1 MATDIKEIASIN
13 FGIYSPEEILNMS
26 VCKIDNPRKQGYGSV
41 YDPRMGNTDSNKNCE
56 TCNENAIVCTGHF
69 GHVELA
75 EPIIHPLYYKRVIS
89 FLNCFCFKCFRLI
102 LTRDQIYL
110 LKLNRSKGENRFVKI
125 QEKITKV
132 DICCHDDCKSYQ
144 PKFRFSVA
152 ESNIYMSYNQKNKNK
167 NKTSVIVSTEEI
179 KRVFDN
185 ISNDDVKLLGFDP
198 KLTHPKNFIIT
209 YLPII
214 PPCDRPFV
222 KADGNICDDD
232 ITIQYIEIIKANN
245 HLIELIE
252 ENKESQKD
260 LFETKKQKLIST
272 IRFRI
277 LTTFNNSAGKAKHTT
292 NGRPIKGIKER
303 LTGKDGQ
310 LRTNLLG
317 KRCIFEDTP
326 VLCWSGKTKKAKDI
340 EIGDAVVGDDG
351 LPRLV
356 IDTCS
361 GMSPLYRIE
370 QNLGIDYEVNSE
382 HLITVRYCC
391 HAKIY
396 WKKDY
401 WVIYWFDK
409 EDFAKKSKRFSV
421 SKIQNKEQA
430 LIKAEKFRETL
441 DTNPYID
448 IPIEKYYKL
457 PKETKRLLFGV
468 KLNTHIK
475 WDKKEVQLDP
485 YILGCWL
492 GDGNS
497 AGSILTN
504 IDQDVISYWRQWAE
518 NSGGCLNTR
527 SDGIHHCVVRKT
539 KKGPNPLNEKLRY
552 YNLIKNKHI
561 PEDYIIN
568 DKETRLAVLAGLI
581 DTDGS
586 VECNGTTI
594 ILTQSPEKINI
605 INGANRIAQSLG
617 FRTNIYE
624 KKTSWTHKG
633 IKKRGTAILLGISGK
648 GVDEIPTLIPRKK
661 CVSPKLKDMSSCK
674 INVVPIGIGRYCGFE
689 VDQNNRFL
697 LGDYTITHNCNQTG
711 RTVIGP
717 DPTLKMG
724 QLAVPELMAN
734 TLTVP
739 ERVTAFNR
747 HKLQKLVNSG
757 EVHRLIKPDGKTFS
771 LKRYR
776 KGTRLIP
783 GDVIVRGDRRIVVT
797 SSKEPLLAGDELIRN
812 GEKVENVIHCNR
824 DYPIEIGWIVDRKL
838 SDGDIVL
845 LNRQPTLH
853 RASML
858 AMEVVVRPHKT
869 LRFNLAI
876 NKPFNADFDGD
887 EMNIHVAQTLE
898 SQAEL
903 RMVAAAK
910 YNLISPQSSKSNMAI
925 VQDSCLGS
933 YIMTKGFQK
942 ITKDKFFNIAIAL
955 NLSSEV
961 ILQRVNEINAVLKQK
976 GKRVNA
982 YTGKGLISLFLP
994 KDFIYEKKNNIDL
1007 EEPIIKIWKG
1017 VLYEGT
1023 LDKTVVSSS
1032 HNSLIQTMNK
1042 EYGPDMATNFIDSV
1056 IFLTNNWLLN
1066 STFTVGLGDCLVSQN
1081 RTEDGSK
1088 TQEKIQDV
1096 ISKCFL
1102 EAETIKTNT
1111 THPGIREMR
1120 INAALNKARDI
1131 GLKLAKDGLNP
1142 NNNYISTVKSG
1153 SKGDFFNIAQITGL
1167 IGQQNLK
1174 GQRIPLLLNHG
1185 KRSLQHYPF
1194 DNMTPEMEYE
1204 SRGFVSSS
1212 FIKGMNP
1219 REFYFHSTTGREG
1232 VSDTAMGT
1240 ATSGYIQRRIIKL
1253 TEDMRIQY
1261 DGSVRDVT
1269 GRLYQMAYDD
1279 SGFDPIHTVNVK
1291 GVQESCDISRL
1302 INKLNMKHEENIGG
1316 VVESKQE

>member
-13 FGIYSPEEILNMS
+13 FGIYSPEEILNMA
-26 VCKIDNPRKQGYGSV
+26 VCKIDNPKKSGYGSV
-41 YDPRMGNTDSNKNCE
+41 YDPRMGNTDSHQKCE
-56 TCNENAIVCTGHF
+56 TCNESALVCTGHF
-69 GHVELA
+69 GYVELA

-89 FLNCFCFKCFRLI
+89 FLNCFCFKCYRLI
-102 LTRDQIYL
+102 LTKEQIYL
-110 LKLNRSKGENRFVKI
+110 LKLNRAKGENRFLKI

-144 PKFRFSVA
+144 PKFKMSIA
-152 ESNIYMSYNQKNKNK
+152 ESAIYMTYNYKSK
-167 NKTSVIVSTEEI
+167 NKTSVMVSTDEV

-222 KADGNICDDD
+222 KAEGNTCDDD

-252 ENKESQKD
+252 ESKEAQRD
-260 LFETKKQKLIST
+260 IIETKKQKLIST

-310 LRTNLLG
+310 LRNNLLG
-317 KRCIFEDTP
+317 KR
-326 VLCWSGKTKKAKDI
+326 
-340 EIGDAVVGDDG
+340 
-351 LPRLV
+351 
-356 IDTCS
+356 
-361 GMSPLYRIE
+361 
-370 QNLGIDYEVNSE
+370 
-382 HLITVRYCC
+382 
-391 HAKIY
+391 
-396 WKKDY
+396 
-401 WVIYWFDK
+401 
-409 EDFAKKSKRFSV
+409 
-421 SKIQNKEQA
+421 
-430 LIKAEKFRETL
+430 
-441 DTNPYID
+441 
-448 IPIEKYYKL
+448 
-457 PKETKRLLFGV
+457 
-468 KLNTHIK
+468 
-475 WDKKEVQLDP
+475 
-485 YILGCWL
+485 
-492 GDGNS
+492 
-497 AGSILTN
+497 
-504 IDQDVISYWRQWAE
+504 
-518 NSGGCLNTR
+518 
-527 SDGIHHCVVRKT
+527 
-539 KKGPNPLNEKLRY
+539 
-552 YNLIKNKHI
+552 
-561 PEDYIIN
+561 
-568 DKETRLAVLAGLI
+568 
-581 DTDGS
+581 
-586 VECNGTTI
+586 
-594 ILTQSPEKINI
+594 
-605 INGANRIAQSLG
+605 
-617 FRTNIYE
+617 
-624 KKTSWTHKG
+624 
-633 IKKRGTAILLGISGK
+633 
-648 GVDEIPTLIPRKK
+648 
-661 CVSPKLKDMSSCK
+661 
-674 INVVPIGIGRYCGFE
+674 
-689 VDQNNRFL
+689 
-697 LGDYTITHNCNQTG
+697 CNQTG

-734 TLTVP
+734 ILTVP
-739 ERVTAFNR
+739 ERVTSFNKC
-747 HKLQKLVNSG
+747 KLQKLANSG
-757 EVHRLIKPDGKTFS
+757 EVNSLIKPDGITCIN
-771 LKRYR
+771 LKRFR
-776 KGTRLIP
+776 KGTRLTPNDI
-783 GDVIVRGDRRIVVT
+783 IERGDKRIVVV
-797 SSKEPLLAGDELIRN
+797 SGKEQILPGDRLIRN
-812 GEKVENVIHCNR
+812 GEYIENVIHSNR
-824 DYPIEIGWIVDRKL
+824 EYPIDIGWIVERRL

-887 EMNIHVAQTLE
+887 EMNIHVAQTPE

-933 YIMTKGFQK
+933 YTMTKGFQK
-942 ITKDKFFNIAIAL
+942 IPKDKFFNIAS
-955 NLSSEV
+955 NLDMSSDC
-961 ILQRVNEINAVLKQK
+961 ILTRVQEINMVLKQK

-994 KDFIYEKKNNIDL
+994 NDFIYEKKNNIDS
-1007 EEPIIKIWKG
+1007 EEPTVKIWKG
-1017 VLYEGT
+1017 VLYEGI

-1032 HNSLIQTMNK
+1032 HNSLIQVINK
-1042 EYGPDMATNFIDSV
+1042 EYGPDRVTEFIDSV
-1056 IFLTNNWLLN
+1056 IFVTNNWLLN
-1066 STFTVGLGDCLVSQN
+1066 STFTVGLGDCLVQKAPKGETSN
-1081 RTEDGSK
+1081 
-1088 TQEKIQDV
+1088 QEKIQDV
-1096 ISKCFL
+1096 INKCFL

-1174 GQRIPLLLNHG
+1174 GQRVPLLLNHG
-1185 KRSLQHYPF
+1185 KRSLPHYPYEIVS
-1194 DNMTPEMEYE
+1194 PEMEYE

-1253 TEDMRIQY
+1253 TEDMRVQY
-1261 DGSVRDVT
+1261 DGSIRDVT
-1269 GRLYQMAYDD
+1269 GRVYQMAYDD

-1291 GVQESCDISRL
+1291 GNQESCDISRL
-1302 INKLNMKHEENIGG
+1302 ISKLNMKHEDINNVG
-1316 VVESKQE
+1316 ESKQE

>member
-13 FGIYSPEEILNMS
+13 FGIYSPEEIMNMS
-26 VCKIDNPRKQGYGSV
+26 VCKIDNPRKSGYGSV
-41 YDPRMGNTDSNKNCE
+41 YDPRMGTTDSNQRCE

-89 FLNCFCFKCFRLI
+89 FLNCFCFKCYRLI

-110 LKLNRSKGENRFVKI
+110 LKLNRSKGENRFLKI

-132 DICCHDDCKSYQ
+132 DICCHEDCKSYQ
-144 PKFRFSVA
+144 PKFRFSIA
-152 ESNIYMSYNQKNKNK
+152 ESTIYMSYNQKNKNK
-167 NKTSVIVSTEEI
+167 NKTSVVVSTEEI

-185 ISNDDVKLLGFDP
+185 ISTDDVKLLGFDP
-198 KLTHPKNFIIT
+198 KLTHPRNFIISN
-209 YLPII
+209 LPII

-222 KADGNICDDD
+222 KADGNTCDDD

-245 HLIELIE
+245 HLIELFE

-260 LFETKKQKLIST
+260 LFETKKQKLVST

-310 LRTNLLG
+310 LRCNLLG
-317 KRCIFEDTP
+317 KR
-326 VLCWSGKTKKAKDI
+326 
-340 EIGDAVVGDDG
+340 
-351 LPRLV
+351 
-356 IDTCS
+356 
-361 GMSPLYRIE
+361 
-370 QNLGIDYEVNSE
+370 
-382 HLITVRYCC
+382 
-391 HAKIY
+391 
-396 WKKDY
+396 
-401 WVIYWFDK
+401 
-409 EDFAKKSKRFSV
+409 
-421 SKIQNKEQA
+421 
-430 LIKAEKFRETL
+430 
-441 DTNPYID
+441 
-448 IPIEKYYKL
+448 
-457 PKETKRLLFGV
+457 
-468 KLNTHIK
+468 
-475 WDKKEVQLDP
+475 
-485 YILGCWL
+485 
-492 GDGNS
+492 
-497 AGSILTN
+497 
-504 IDQDVISYWRQWAE
+504 
-518 NSGGCLNTR
+518 
-527 SDGIHHCVVRKT
+527 
-539 KKGPNPLNEKLRY
+539 
-552 YNLIKNKHI
+552 
-561 PEDYIIN
+561 
-568 DKETRLAVLAGLI
+568 
-581 DTDGS
+581 
-586 VECNGTTI
+586 
-594 ILTQSPEKINI
+594 
-605 INGANRIAQSLG
+605 
-617 FRTNIYE
+617 
-624 KKTSWTHKG
+624 
-633 IKKRGTAILLGISGK
+633 
-648 GVDEIPTLIPRKK
+648 
-661 CVSPKLKDMSSCK
+661 
-674 INVVPIGIGRYCGFE
+674 
-689 VDQNNRFL
+689 
-697 LGDYTITHNCNQTG
+697 CNQTG

-739 ERVTAFNR
+739 ERVTVFNR
-747 HKLQKLVNSG
+747 QKLQQLVNSG
-757 EVHRLIKPDGKTFS
+757 EVNSVIKPDGKTCINI
-771 LKRYR
+771 KRFR
-776 KGTRLIP
+776 KGTRLMPNDI
-783 GDVIVRGDRRIVVT
+783 IVRGDRRIVVT
-797 SSKEPLLAGDELIRN
+797 SSKEPLLAGDQLIRN
-812 GEKVENVIHCNR
+812 GEPVENTIHSNR
-824 DYPIEIGWIVDRKL
+824 EYPVDIGWIVERKL
-838 SDGDIVL
+838 TDGDIVL

-858 AMEVVVRPHKT
+858 AMEVVVRPNKT

-942 ITKDKFFNIAIAL
+942 ITKDKFFNIAMAL
-955 NLSSEV
+955 NLSSEK
-961 ILQRVNEINAVLKQK
+961 ILQRVNEINTVLKQK

-994 KDFIYEKKNNIDL
+994 NDLNYEKKNNIDP
-1007 EEPIIKIWKG
+1007 EEPSVKIWKG

-1042 EYGPDMATNFIDSV
+1042 EYGPDMATTFIDSV
-1056 IFLTNNWLLN
+1056 IFVTNNWLLN
-1066 STFTVGLGDCLVSQN
+1066 STFTVGLGDCLVSQTAN
-1081 RTEDGSK
+1081 ETGVSNQD
-1088 TQEKIQDV
+1088 KIHDV
-1096 ISKCFL
+1096 INKCFL
-1102 EAETIKTNT
+1102 EADTIKTNT

-1142 NNNYISTVKSG
+1142 SNNYISTVKSG

-1174 GQRIPLLLNHG
+1174 GQRIPLSLNHG

-1194 DNMTPEMEYE
+1194 ENLTPEMEYE

-1279 SGFDPIHTVNVK
+1279 TGFDPIHTVNVK

-1302 INKLNMKHEENIGG
+1302 ISKLNMKHEEGLHG
-1316 VVESKQE
+1316 VEESKGE

>member
-26 VCKIDNPRKQGYGSV
+26 VCKIDNPRKSGYGSV
-41 YDPRMGNTDSNKNCE
+41 YDPRMGTTDSNQNCE

-75 EPIIHPLYYKRVIS
+75 EPIIHPLYYKRVIN
-89 FLNCFCFKCFRLI
+89 FLNCFCFKCYRLI

-132 DICCHDDCKSYQ
+132 DICCHEDCKSYQ
-144 PKFRFSVA
+144 PKFRFSGA
-152 ESNIYMSYNQKNKNK
+152 ESAIYMSYNQKTKNK

-185 ISNDDVKLLGFDP
+185 ISTDDVKLLGFDP
-198 KLTHPKNFIIT
+198 KLTHPRNFIIT
-209 YLPII
+209 NLPII

-222 KADGNICDDD
+222 KADGNTCDDD

-260 LFETKKQKLIST
+260 LFETKKQKLVST

-310 LRTNLLG
+310 LRNNLLG
-317 KRCIFEDTP
+317 KR
-326 VLCWSGKTKKAKDI
+326 
-340 EIGDAVVGDDG
+340 
-351 LPRLV
+351 
-356 IDTCS
+356 
-361 GMSPLYRIE
+361 
-370 QNLGIDYEVNSE
+370 
-382 HLITVRYCC
+382 
-391 HAKIY
+391 
-396 WKKDY
+396 
-401 WVIYWFDK
+401 
-409 EDFAKKSKRFSV
+409 
-421 SKIQNKEQA
+421 
-430 LIKAEKFRETL
+430 
-441 DTNPYID
+441 
-448 IPIEKYYKL
+448 
-457 PKETKRLLFGV
+457 
-468 KLNTHIK
+468 
-475 WDKKEVQLDP
+475 
-485 YILGCWL
+485 
-492 GDGNS
+492 
-497 AGSILTN
+497 
-504 IDQDVISYWRQWAE
+504 
-518 NSGGCLNTR
+518 
-527 SDGIHHCVVRKT
+527 
-539 KKGPNPLNEKLRY
+539 
-552 YNLIKNKHI
+552 
-561 PEDYIIN
+561 
-568 DKETRLAVLAGLI
+568 
-581 DTDGS
+581 
-586 VECNGTTI
+586 
-594 ILTQSPEKINI
+594 
-605 INGANRIAQSLG
+605 
-617 FRTNIYE
+617 
-624 KKTSWTHKG
+624 
-633 IKKRGTAILLGISGK
+633 
-648 GVDEIPTLIPRKK
+648 
-661 CVSPKLKDMSSCK
+661 
-674 INVVPIGIGRYCGFE
+674 
-689 VDQNNRFL
+689 
-697 LGDYTITHNCNQTG
+697 CNQTG

-739 ERVTAFNR
+739 ERVTVFNR
-747 HKLQKLVNSG
+747 QKLQNLVNSG
-757 EVHRLIKPDGKTFS
+757 EVNSVIKPDGKTCINI
-771 LKRYR
+771 KRFR
-776 KGTRLIP
+776 KGTRLMPNDI
-783 GDVIVRGDRRIVVT
+783 IVRGDKRILVT
-797 SSKEPLLAGDELIRN
+797 SSKEPLLPGDQLIRN
-812 GEKVENVIHCNR
+812 GEPVENTIHSNR
-824 DYPIEIGWIVDRKL
+824 EYPIDIGWIIERKL
-838 SDGDIVL
+838 TDGDIVL

-858 AMEVVVRPHKT
+858 AMEVVVRPNKT

-903 RMVAAAK
+903 KMVAAAK

-942 ITKDKFFNIAIAL
+942 ITKDKFFNIAMAL
-955 NLSSEV
+955 NLTSET
-961 ILQRVNEINAVLKQK
+961 ILERVNEINSVLKQK

-994 KDFIYEKKNNIDL
+994 NDFIYEKKNNIDP
-1007 EEPIIKIWKG
+1007 EEPSVKIFKG

-1056 IFLTNNWLLN
+1056 IFITNNWLLN

-1081 RTEDGSK
+1081 SETGVS

-1111 THPGIREMR
+1111 THAGIREMR

-1142 NNNYISTVKSG
+1142 TNNYISTVKSG

-1174 GQRIPLLLNHG
+1174 GQRIPLSLNHG

-1194 DNMTPEMEYE
+1194 ENLTPEMEYE

-1261 DGSVRDVT
+1261 DGTVRDVT

-1279 SGFDPIHTVNVK
+1279 TGFDPIHTVNVK
-1291 GVQESCDISRL
+1291 GTQESCDISRL
-1302 INKLNMKHEENIGG
+1302 IDKLNMKHEMKCESLIGSE
-1316 VVESKQE
+1316 ESKGE

>member
-26 VCKIDNPRKQGYGSV
+26 VCKIDNPKKLGYGSV
-41 YDPRMGNTDSNKNCE
+41 YDPRMGNTDSHQNCE
-56 TCNENAIVCTGHF
+56 TCNESALICTGHF
-69 GHVELA
+69 GYIELA

-89 FLNCFCFKCFRLI
+89 FLNCFCFKCYRLI
-102 LTRDQIYL
+102 LTKDQIYL
-110 LKLNRSKGENRFVKI
+110 SKLNRAKGETRFLKI

-132 DICCHDDCKSYQ
+132 DMCCHDDCKNYQ
-144 PKFRFSVA
+144 PKFKMSIA
-152 ESNIYMSYNQKNKNK
+152 ESAIYMTYNYKSK
-167 NKTSVIVSTEEI
+167 NKTSVMVSTDEI

-209 YLPII
+209 YLPVI

-222 KADGNICDDD
+222 KADGNTCDDD

-245 HLIELIE
+245 HLVQLIE
-252 ENKESQKD
+252 ESKDGQKVI
-260 LFETKKQKLIST
+260 EPYKQKLIST

-310 LRTNLLG
+310 LRNNLLG
-317 KRCIFEDTP
+317 KRACGENTDI
-326 VLCWSGKTKKAKDI
+326 LCWDGKTKKARDI
-340 EIGDAVVGDDG
+340 DVGDIVVGDDG
-351 LPRLV
+351 LQRV
-356 IDTCS
+356 VVNTCN
-361 GMSPLYRIE
+361 GTSPMYRIE
-370 QNLGIDYEVNSE
+370 QNLGVDYEVSSE
-382 HLITVRYCC
+382 HLITLKYSCQ
-391 HAKIY
+391 AKIY
-396 WKKDY
+396 WRNNK
-401 WVIYWFDK
+401 WIIHWFDK
-409 EDFAKKSKRFSV
+409 TLFCKKSKSFS
-421 SKIQNKEQA
+421 SLEQ
-430 LIKAEKFRETL
+430 AEKFRETL
-441 DTNPYID
+441 DRNPYVD
-448 IPIEKYYKL
+448 IPIENYIGLNDSIKK
-457 PKETKRLLFGV
+457 LLFGV
-468 KLNTHIK
+468 KLNTNIQWEKKDIK
-475 WDKKEVQLDP
+475 LDP
-485 YILGCWL
+485 YILGCHL
-492 GDGNS
+492 GDE
-497 AGSILTN
+497 IL
-504 IDQDVISYWRQWAE
+504 
-518 NSGGCLNTR
+518 
-527 SDGIHHCVVRKT
+527 
-539 KKGPNPLNEKLRY
+539 KK
-552 YNLIKNKHI
+552 KHI

-568 DKETRLAVLAGLI
+568 DKETRLSVLAGLI

-586 VECNGTTI
+586 IECNGTTI
-594 ILTQSPEKINI
+594 IITQSADI
-605 INGANRIAQSLG
+605 IDGAKRIAQSLG
-617 FRTNIYE
+617 FGVNIYNN
-624 KKTSWTHKG
+624 SNCLSIFGKG
-633 IKKRGTAILLGISGK
+633 I
-648 GVDEIPTLIPRKK
+648 DEIPTRKK
-661 CVSPKLKDMSSCK
+661 CFSQRVKDMSMYN
-674 INVVPIGIGRYCGFE
+674 INVVSIGLGKYYGFE

-734 TLTVP
+734 ILTVP
-739 ERVTAFNR
+739 ERVTTFNKD
-747 HKLQKLVNSG
+747 KLQKLVNSG
-757 EVHRLIKPDGKTFS
+757 EVNSLIKPDGKTCIN
-771 LKRYR
+771 LKRFR
-776 KGTRLIP
+776 KGTRLTP
-783 GDVIVRGDRRIVVT
+783 NDVIQRGDTRIVIV
-797 SSKEPLLAGDELIRN
+797 SGKEQIFPYDQIMRD
-812 GEKVENVIHCNR
+812 GEYLENVIHSNR
-824 DYPIEIGWIVDRKL
+824 EYPIDIGWIVERKL

-887 EMNIHVAQTLE
+887 EMNIHVAQTPE

-925 VQDSCLGS
+925 VQDSCLGT
-933 YIMTKGFQK
+933 YKMTTGFQK
-942 ITKDKFFNIAIAL
+942 ITKDKFFNMAMAL
-955 NLSSEV
+955 EMNSETILSR
-961 ILQRVNEINAVLKQK
+961 IQEINMVLKQK

-994 KDFIYEKKNNIDL
+994 NDFIYEKKNNIDPD
-1007 EEPIIKIWKG
+1007 EPIVKIWKG

-1042 EYGPDMATNFIDSV
+1042 EYGPDAATIFIDSV
-1056 IFLTNNWLLN
+1056 IFISNNWLLN
-1066 STFTVGLGDCLVSQN
+1066 STFTVGLGDCLIQKAK
-1081 RTEDGSK
+1081 DGETSN
-1088 TQEKIQDV
+1088 QEKIQDV
-1096 ISKCFL
+1096 INKCFL

-1111 THPGIREMR
+1111 NHSGIREIR

-1185 KRSLQHYPF
+1185 KRSLPHYPYE
-1194 DNMTPEMEYE
+1194 NVSPEMEYE

-1253 TEDMRIQY
+1253 TEDMKIQY
-1261 DGSVRDVT
+1261 DGTVRDVT
-1269 GRLYQMAYDD
+1269 GRVYQTAYDEC
-1279 SGFDPIHTVNVK
+1279 GFDPIHTVNVK
-1291 GVQESCDISRL
+1291 GNQESCDISRL
-1302 INKLNMKHEENIGG
+1302 ISKLNMKYEEGLTEG
-1316 VVESKQE
+1316 KCE